1 MDEKV
6 INSLQFNN
14 ILSFISSY
22 CVLPSAK
29 DEVFKIRP
37 IIDLK
42 KAEKLLKYTQ
52 EAYDLIYFY
61 SFSGV
66 EYFDDVTDEL
76 EISLRGGALSMGQL
90 LKVASLMR
98 SSRLFSSFV
107 QSVTE
112 GDFSIFKERAS
123 SVYTE
128 NYLEKEIFDKIFSE
142 DQMSDNASPLLAEL
156 RKKIKNLNIQI
167 KEKLQYYVHTKSD
180 YLQDNI
186 VTMREDRY
194 VIPVKS
200 EYKNKIQGF
209 VHDCSQ
215 SGSTYFIEPIEVLEM
230 NNRLKSAIFEEKTEV
245 ERILKELSGKVGLI
259 ANFLKVNV
267 AILTEIDVNCAK
279 AVYAYKT
286 KAIRP
291 LLNGDGNI
299 NIKQGRHPLIDAQK
313 VVPIDVNLGLNYHF
327 LLISGPN
334 TGGKTVTLKMVGL
347 FCLMAMAGIFIQ
359 ASSSSC
365 VSVFDNVFSDI
376 GDEQSIENSLSTFSS
391 HLKNIIEM
399 AEKCTE
405 KSLILLDEIGG
416 GTNPDEGIAL
426 AKALFDKFVQTRCF
440 GIITTHYSALKEYA
454 FSCPLMKNASMEFD
468 SRSYQP
474 LYKINIGSPGS
485 SNALAIAEKLGL
497 NKELVKKARGYLSD
511 SAVVY
516 ERLINNAEQVKREA
530 EKLYE
535 DNYALKEKN
544 KQTEREIELEKEKF
558 LKEKEKFLANTK
570 AEGRRILSEKIDE
583 ANDLID
589 EIKEILSKPEID
601 TGDLIKAR
609 SLKNKIDK
617 AQNFYEE
624 KISVRNVDKT
634 LKVGDRVYCVDLG
647 KNATVTKVF
656 ENKKKIMVDCD
667 GMELTLS
674 YSQVSEPL
682 NEKVKRSITI
692 SRPTLNALEPFKNEI
707 NLIGQ
712 NVDEALMNL
721 SYFLD
726 KAQLNNVE
734 EVRIIHGIGLQKLS
748 KAIHNYLKTQKNV
761 ESFRFGKYGEGQNGV
776 TIVKFK

>member
-42 KAEKLLKYTQ
+42 KAEELLKYTQ

-112 GDFSIFKERAS
+112 GDFSIFKEKAS

-167 KEKLQYYVHTKSD
+167 KEKLQFYVHTKSD

-230 NNRLKSAIFEEKTEV
+230 NNRLKTAIFEEKTEV

-259 ANFLKVNV
+259 ANFLKVNI

-286 KAIRP
+286 KAVRP

-313 VVPIDVNLGLNYHF
+313 VVPIDVSLGQF
-327 LLISGPN
+327 
-334 TGGKTVTLKMVGL
+334 
-347 FCLMAMAGIFIQ
+347 Q
-359 ASSSSC
+359 
-365 VSVFDNVFSDI
+365 
-376 GDEQSIENSLSTFSS
+376 
-391 HLKNIIEM
+391 
-399 AEKCTE
+399 
-405 KSLILLDEIGG
+405 
-416 GTNPDEGIAL
+416 
-426 AKALFDKFVQTRCF
+426 
-440 GIITTHYSALKEYA
+440 
-454 FSCPLMKNASMEFD
+454 
-468 SRSYQP
+468 
-474 LYKINIGSPGS
+474 
-485 SNALAIAEKLGL
+485 
-497 NKELVKKARGYLSD
+497 
-511 SAVVY
+511 
-516 ERLINNAEQVKREA
+516 
-530 EKLYE
+530 
-535 DNYALKEKN
+535 
-544 KQTEREIELEKEKF
+544 
-558 LKEKEKFLANTK
+558 
-570 AEGRRILSEKIDE
+570 
-583 ANDLID
+583 DLIRVV
-589 EIKEILSKPEID
+589 KP
-601 TGDLIKAR
+601 LR
-609 SLKNKIDK
+609 LKW
-617 AQNFYEE
+617 
-624 KISVRNVDKT
+624 
-634 LKVGDRVYCVDLG
+634 
-647 KNATVTKVF
+647 
-656 ENKKKIMVDCD
+656 
-667 GMELTLS
+667 
-674 YSQVSEPL
+674 
-682 NEKVKRSITI
+682 
-692 SRPTLNALEPFKNEI
+692 
-707 NLIGQ
+707 
-712 NVDEALMNL
+712 
-721 SYFLD
+721 
-726 KAQLNNVE
+726 
-734 EVRIIHGIGLQKLS
+734 
-748 KAIHNYLKTQKNV
+748 
-761 ESFRFGKYGEGQNGV
+761 
-776 TIVKFK
+776 

>member
-29 DEVFKIRP
+29 DEVLKIRP
-37 IIDLK
+37 ISNLEQ
-42 KAEKLLKYTQ
+42 AEKLLKYTQ

-66 EYFDDVTDEL
+66 EYFDDVYDEL
-76 EISLRGGALSMGQL
+76 ELSLRGGALSMGQL

-107 QSVTE
+107 QSITE
-112 GDFSIFKERAS
+112 GDFSIFKEKSA

-128 NYLEKEIFDKIFSE
+128 SYLEKEIFDKIFSE

-167 KEKLQYYVHTKSD
+167 KEKLQFYVHNKSD

-230 NNRLKSAIFEEKTEV
+230 NNRLKTAIFEEKTEV

-267 AILTEIDVNCAK
+267 AILTEIDVICAK

-286 KAIRP
+286 KAVRP
-291 LLNGDGNI
+291 LLNDIGNI

-313 VVPIDVNLGLNYHF
+313 VVPVDVSLGLNYHF

-359 ASSSSC
+359 AGPSCC

-426 AKALFDKFVQTRCF
+426 AKALFDKFVQTKCF

-497 NKELVKKARGYLSD
+497 NKELVEKARGYLSD

-535 DNYALKEKN
+535 ENYALKQKN

-609 SLKNKIDK
+609 SLKNKIDR

-624 KISVRNVDKT
+624 KISVRSIDKT

-656 ENKKKIMVDCD
+656 ENKKKIIVDCD

-674 YSQVSEPL
+674 YSQVSEPI
-682 NEKVKRSITI
+682 NEKVKRSVIV
-692 SRPTLNALEPFKNEI
+692 SRPAVNTLEPFKNEI

>member
-1 MDEKV
+1 
-6 INSLQFNN
+6 
-14 ILSFISSY
+14 
-22 CVLPSAK
+22 
-29 DEVFKIRP
+29 
-37 IIDLK
+37 
-42 KAEKLLKYTQ
+42 
-52 EAYDLIYFY
+52 
-61 SFSGV
+61 
-66 EYFDDVTDEL
+66 
-76 EISLRGGALSMGQL
+76 
-90 LKVASLMR
+90 
-98 SSRLFSSFV
+98 
-107 QSVTE
+107 
-112 GDFSIFKERAS
+112 
-123 SVYTE
+123 
-128 NYLEKEIFDKIFSE
+128 
-142 DQMSDNASPLLAEL
+142 
-156 RKKIKNLNIQI
+156 
-167 KEKLQYYVHTKSD
+167 
-180 YLQDNI
+180 
-186 VTMREDRY
+186 
-194 VIPVKS
+194 
-200 EYKNKIQGF
+200 
-209 VHDCSQ
+209 
-215 SGSTYFIEPIEVLEM
+215 
-230 NNRLKSAIFEEKTEV
+230 
-245 ERILKELSGKVGLI
+245 
-259 ANFLKVNV
+259 
-267 AILTEIDVNCAK
+267 
-279 AVYAYKT
+279 
-286 KAIRP
+286 
-291 LLNGDGNI
+291 
-299 NIKQGRHPLIDAQK
+299 
-313 VVPIDVNLGLNYHF
+313 
-327 LLISGPN
+327 
-334 TGGKTVTLKMVGL
+334 
-347 FCLMAMAGIFIQ
+347 
-359 ASSSSC
+359 
-365 VSVFDNVFSDI
+365 VFDNVFSDI

-399 AEKCTE
+399 AEKCTS

-426 AKALFDKFVQTRCF
+426 AKALFDKFVQTKCF

-497 NKELVKKARGYLSD
+497 NKELVEKARGYLSD

-535 DNYALKEKN
+535 ENYALKEKN

-570 AEGRRILSEKIDE
+570 AEGRRILSEKIEE
-583 ANDLID
+583 ANDLIG

-682 NEKVKRSITI
+682 NEKVKRSFTV
-692 SRPTLNALEPFKNEI
+692 SRPNVSALEPFNNEI

>member
-42 KAEKLLKYTQ
+42 KAEELLKYTQ

-112 GDFSIFKERAS
+112 GDFSIFKEKAS

-167 KEKLQYYVHTKSD
+167 KEKLQFYVHTKSD

-230 NNRLKSAIFEEKTEV
+230 NNRLKTAIFEEKTEV

-259 ANFLKVNV
+259 ANFLKVNI

-286 KAIRP
+286 KAVRP

-313 VVPIDVNLGLNYHF
+313 VVPIDVSLGLSYHF

-359 ASSSSC
+359 ASLSSC

-376 GDEQSIENSLSTFSS
+376 G
-391 HLKNIIEM
+391 
-399 AEKCTE
+399 
-405 KSLILLDEIGG
+405 
-416 GTNPDEGIAL
+416 
-426 AKALFDKFVQTRCF
+426 
-440 GIITTHYSALKEYA
+440 
-454 FSCPLMKNASMEFD
+454 
-468 SRSYQP
+468 
-474 LYKINIGSPGS
+474 
-485 SNALAIAEKLGL
+485 
-497 NKELVKKARGYLSD
+497 
-511 SAVVY
+511 
-516 ERLINNAEQVKREA
+516 
-530 EKLYE
+530 
-535 DNYALKEKN
+535 
-544 KQTEREIELEKEKF
+544 
-558 LKEKEKFLANTK
+558 
-570 AEGRRILSEKIDE
+570 
-583 ANDLID
+583 
-589 EIKEILSKPEID
+589 
-601 TGDLIKAR
+601 
-609 SLKNKIDK
+609 
-617 AQNFYEE
+617 
-624 KISVRNVDKT
+624 
-634 LKVGDRVYCVDLG
+634 
-647 KNATVTKVF
+647 
-656 ENKKKIMVDCD
+656 
-667 GMELTLS
+667 
-674 YSQVSEPL
+674 
-682 NEKVKRSITI
+682 
-692 SRPTLNALEPFKNEI
+692 
-707 NLIGQ
+707 
-712 NVDEALMNL
+712 
-721 SYFLD
+721 
-726 KAQLNNVE
+726 
-734 EVRIIHGIGLQKLS
+734 
-748 KAIHNYLKTQKNV
+748 
-761 ESFRFGKYGEGQNGV
+761 
-776 TIVKFK
+776 